1 MGNFFGKL
9 KTAMLFGEKIRN
21 VNTFIVKLKEYII
34 YYNNERKIIKL
45 KMSPVKYRTQSI
57 SI

>member
-1 MGNFFGKL
+1 
-9 KTAMLFGEKIRN
+9 MLFGEKIRG
-21 VNTFIVKLKEYII
+21 VKTFISKLKEYII

-45 KMSPVKYRTQSI
+45 KLSPVEYRTQSI